1 MQKILIVDD
10 DESVQL
16 VYKEELEEMGYEV
29 HSVFSGEEA
38 LEKIDFISP
47 DLVVLDIKMPG
58 IDGIEVL
65 RQVKEKDSSL
75 PVILS
80 SAYPEFKQDISS
92 WASDDYIVKS
102 ANLDTL
108 KESIHNLLSH
118 P

>member
-16 VYKEELEEMGYEV
+16 VYKEELEDIGYEV
-29 HSVFSGEEA
+29 YSVFSGEEA
-38 LEKIDFISP
+38 LEKIGQISP

-58 IDGIEVL
+58 MDGIDVL
-65 RQVKEKDSSL
+65 RQIKESDPSL

-102 ANLDTL
+102 ANLDSL
-108 KESIHNLLSH
+108 KESIRKLLS
-118 P
+118 

>member
-16 VYKEELEEMGYEV
+16 VYKEELEELGYEV
-29 HSVFSGEEA
+29 YSVFSGEEA
-38 LEKIDFISP
+38 MEKVELISP
-47 DLVVLDIKMPG
+47 DLVLLDIKMPG
-58 IDGIEVL
+58 MDGIEVL
-65 RQVKEKDSSL
+65 RKIKEQDPSL

-102 ANLDTL
+102 ANLDAL
-108 KESIHNLLSH
+108 KDSIHKLLS
-118 P
+118 